1 VYTREAKNYEN
12 VAVSLVSETDHVRA
26 SLEGHGESGSNIN
39 SGTLFGRFH
48 ARLLIFGM
56 RRLGNRADAE
66 DMAQDALQRVAK
78 ALDENRLREPG
89 ALPGFVFQTARHVC
103 QQWLRKRGR
112 ERRALASFGSGAS
125 EIDDSAPL
133 TDLIDVERRR
143 AVRLALQS
151 LGAEDR
157 QLLEQLYAHDA
168 DPEQV
173 ARGLGITA
181 GALRVRRH
189 RALKRLSEMLGEDV
203 TE

>member
-1 VYTREAKNYEN
+1 
-12 VAVSLVSETDHVRA
+12 VSETDHVRA
-26 SLEGHGESGSNIN
+26 PVEGEGERPSADVNPGA
-39 SGTLFGRFH
+39 LFGRFH

-103 QQWLRKRGR
+103 QQWLRNRGR
-112 ERRALASFGSGAS
+112 ERRALANYGSGAS
-125 EIDDSAPL
+125 EVDDSAPL

-151 LGAEDR
+151 LAAEDR
-157 QLLEQLYAHDA
+157 QLLECLYALDS
-168 DPEQV
+168 DPEDL
-173 ARGLGITA
+173 ARELGITP
-181 GALRVRRH
+181 GALRVRKH
-189 RALKRLSEMLGEDV
+189 RALKRLSEVLGEDV
-203 TE
+203 TQ